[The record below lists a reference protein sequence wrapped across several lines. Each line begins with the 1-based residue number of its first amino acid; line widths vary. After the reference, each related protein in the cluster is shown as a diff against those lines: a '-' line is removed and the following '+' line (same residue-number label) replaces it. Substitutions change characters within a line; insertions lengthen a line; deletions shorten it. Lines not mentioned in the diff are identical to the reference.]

1 MTKLGDI
8 EHFLGKKRLAVVG
21 VSHNPEDF
29 TRSLFREL
37 RKRGYDLA
45 PVNPAVAEIDGIE
58 CVARLSDVR
67 PPVEAVLLLT
77 SPQVTGAVALECA
90 EAGVESVWMYRASGA
105 GAVNPAAVRSQI
117 EGHPRD
123 RRRVPVHV
131 PAPRRLPPLP
141 APVLQKGHRR
151 IPGVGAGHA
160 RPADYN
166 SIRVPSTVR
175 NCASHSGCAGQ
186 AGAVT
191 SAPHVYAASMAISM

>member
-21 VSHNPEDF
+21 VSHNPKDF

-90 EAGVESVWMYRASGA
+90 QAGVESVWMYRASGA
-105 GAVNPAAVRSQI
+105 GAVNPEAVRFCKS
-117 EGHPRD
+117 
-123 RRRVPVHV
+123 
-131 PAPRRLPPLP
+131 
-141 APVLQKGHRR
+141 KG
-151 IPGVGAGHA
+151 
-160 RPADYN
+160 
-166 SIRVPSTVR
+166 IRVIAGECPFMFLPR
-175 NCASHSGCAGQ
+175 AGFPHSLHRFFKKAI
-186 AGAVT
+186 GAYPV
-191 SAPHVYAASMAISM
+191 